1 MKELNWGCF
10 TGENGL
16 GGVDRAKGVGLRGL
30 LQLDWKVGA
39 EREIVHHYRL
49 YIIVSVLP
57 HNDTGF
63 TL

>member
-1 MKELNWGCF
+1 MKELNSECF

-16 GGVDRAKGVGLRGL
+16 SKVGSACGVGLGGL

-49 YIIVSVLP
+49 YIIVSLLP
-57 HNDTGF
+57 P
-63 TL
+63 